1 MSVGRAER
9 PLIVPVFIPFQGCP
23 HRCVFCDQ
31 EKITSQ
37 SNQLV
42 DPLFVK
48 KILDTALE
56 SSGFNSF
63 SVREVGFYGG
73 TFTSLPVGMI
83 KELLNSVGPYLKK
96 DIFHSVR
103 ISTRPDEID
112 IERLELI
119 KGLGVS
125 TVELGVQS
133 MNDHV
138 LNLSNRGH
146 SVIDI
151 VEAVKLLKHYGFKV
165 GIQLMPG
172 LPGDTEDRFRQS
184 IKEVLELQPDMVRL
198 YPAIVISGTGLARL
212 YADGKYQP
220 LSLDAAVRMCRESCI
235 SLENKGIPVIRL
247 GLMSSPDLLEE
258 GQIVAGPWHKAFGF
272 LVRSSIHHEAIEPCL
287 PPKGNAV
294 RLGIRAPEREI
305 PLIRGYKNDG
315 IRLLEEKTGAVID
328 YVKPDNSIAQGMIE
342 VEEV

>member
-1 MSVGRAER
+1 M
-9 PLIVPVFIPFQGCP
+9 
-23 HRCVFCDQ
+23 
-31 EKITSQ
+31 
-37 SNQLV
+37 
-42 DPLFVK
+42 
-48 KILDTALE
+48 
-56 SSGFNSF
+56 
-63 SVREVGFYGG
+63 
-73 TFTSLPVGMI
+73 
-83 KELLNSVGPYLKK
+83 
-96 DIFHSVR
+96 
-103 ISTRPDEID
+103 
-112 IERLELI
+112 
-119 KGLGVS
+119 
-125 TVELGVQS
+125 
-133 MNDHV
+133 
-138 LNLSNRGH
+138 
-146 SVIDI
+146 
-151 VEAVKLLKHYGFKV
+151 
-165 GIQLMPG
+165 
-172 LPGDTEDRFRQS
+172 
-184 IKEVLELQPDMVRL
+184 
-198 YPAIVISGTGLARL
+198 ARL